1 MKTSVGL
8 WIDHRKA
15 FIVAVTPTGEA
26 TSLVVSRVDKQLGRP
41 RGVRSTTSFESQLVK
56 ADDRQER
63 RLTHLYDLYYD
74 AVIASLRGA
83 ESILILGPGEAKG
96 ELQRRLAK
104 DRLGGRVVGV
114 ETADKMTDR
123 QVEARVRGFFVAHGR
138 RDQDRAHPLR

>member
-15 FIVAVTPTGEA
+15 FIVAVNPTGEA
-26 TSLVVSRVDKQLGRP
+26 TSLVISRVDKQLGRP
-41 RGVRSTTSFESQLVK
+41 LGVRSTTSFESQLVK

-63 RLTHLYDLYYD
+63 RLTRLYDIYYD

-96 ELQRRLAK
+96 ELQARLKK

-114 ETADKMTDR
+114 ETADKMTDH
-123 QVEARVRGFFVAHGR
+123 QIEARVRGFFRDHGG
-138 RDQDRAHPLR
+138 RDQERAHPLR